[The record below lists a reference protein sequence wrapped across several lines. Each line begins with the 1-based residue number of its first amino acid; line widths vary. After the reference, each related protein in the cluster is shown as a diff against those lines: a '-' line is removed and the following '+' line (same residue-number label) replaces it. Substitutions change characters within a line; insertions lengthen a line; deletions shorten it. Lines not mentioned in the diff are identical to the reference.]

1 MKYSEEIFE
10 NFQQFLESFQG
21 DINILEGIVDVDVQ
35 MEYFEESK
43 RLKDHAPLEDWESH
57 AQQLYDP
64 NVEIKDK
71 KALIVRLAS
80 LEDVKAYRFLE
91 KYYEQADEGLKD
103 WTRLAIQESRLLL
116 QSKLLDQPQLLIST
130 GLGGKEGKLRYFIVL
145 FHRSYKEYTP
155 FQEKIIRDELTYI
168 FKNQDII
175 IEQINFAGNY
185 VTLVAL
191 FPLFASVTEI
201 LEKALQEINQYGN
214 FMHEKCIITNVRILS
229 AGDISNIIAQHEKTV

>member
-1 MKYSEEIFE
+1 MKYSEEAFE
-10 NFQQFLESFQG
+10 NFQQFLETFKG

-43 RLKDHAPLEDWESH
+43 RVKELPALEDWEAKTNLLFDEQVDTKS
-57 AQQLYDP
+57 
-64 NVEIKDK
+64 K
-71 KALIVRLAS
+71 KELIVRLAS
-80 LEDVKAYRFLE
+80 LDDVKAYRFLE
-91 KYYEQADEGLKD
+91 KYYEVASDELKD

-130 GLGGKEGKLRYFIVL
+130 GLGGKDGKLRYFIVL
-145 FHRSYKEYTP
+145 FHRSYKDFTP

-168 FKNQDII
+168 LQNQDVIV
-175 IEQINFAGNY
+175 EQITFAGNY
-185 VTLVAL
+185 VSVIAL

-201 LEKALQEINQYGN
+201 LENALREINQYGN

-229 AGDISNIIAQHEKTV
+229 SDDIQRIIAKNS